1 MPEPY
6 YVTTPI
12 YYVNAQPH
20 IGHAYTTVIADVLA
34 RFRRLDGGEAY
45 FLTGTDEHG
54 EKIARA
60 AEAAGT
66 DPQSFTDRV
75 SRTFRDA
82 WVELGITNNDFI
94 RTTEERHV
102 KAVTAILSKVHEA
115 GDIYFA
121 EYEGNYCVGCER
133 FYTETE
139 ASDGICPDHA
149 APFER
154 RKEANYFFK
163 MEKYRSWLVDHI
175 QANPGFIRPE
185 RYRNEV
191 LSLLRGPIGD
201 LSISRPR
208 ERISW
213 GIPLPW
219 DDSHVTY
226 VWFDALINYVS
237 AIGYPD
243 GEKFAAY
250 WPVAEHLIGKDI
262 LKPHAVF
269 WPTMLKAAG
278 IQPYIHLTVGGFLLG
293 YDGRKMAKTLGN
305 TVDPFEMSRRYS
317 ADALRYYLVRDTVY
331 GNDSAV
337 GELALA
343 ERLNSD
349 LANDLGNLLS
359 RTVAMIG
366 KYRGGILPEPGEEAP
381 GDAPFR
387 EAFTALPGRSREL
400 IGALRFHDW
409 LEAVMA
415 SVRLANKYIVENE
428 PWALAKDPDRARR
441 LDTVL
446 YNVAEAMR
454 IVTIVLE
461 PVVPSKMAE
470 MRDKLGLEGSW
481 ALADA
486 GQWGRT
492 PAGIRVQAGK
502 PLFPRADLE
511 EIKKRRESGQA
522 EEAQAGPEESKGV
535 EPMEEITFEEFGKI
549 DLRVAEVITAEK
561 VEKADKLLKLTV
573 KIGEEE
579 RPLVAG
585 IAEYY
590 DPEDLVGKKIVVVA
604 NLKPA
609 KIRGTLSQGMLLA
622 AEGPDNALALITL
635 DRDIAT
641 GSTIR

>member
-82 WVELGITNNDFI
+82 WVELDITNNDFI

-278 IQPYIHLTVGGFLLG
+278 IQPYSHLTVGGFLLG
-293 YDGRKMAKTLGN
+293 HDGRKMAKTLGN

-317 ADALRYYLVRDTVY
+317 ADALRYYLVKDTVY

-359 RTVAMIG
+359 RTLSMIG

>member
-1 MPEPY
+1 MSEPY

-34 RFRRLDGGEAY
+34 RFRRLDGEDAY

-139 ASDGICPDHA
+139 AQDGICPDHA

-163 MEKYRSWLVDHI
+163 MEKYRPWLVEHI
-175 QANPGFIRPE
+175 RANPGFIRPE

-219 DDSHVTY
+219 DESHVTY
-226 VWFDALINYVS
+226 VWFDALINYIS

-243 GEKFAAY
+243 GVKFTTY

-359 RTVAMIG
+359 RTLSMIG

-415 SVRLANKYIVENE
+415 AVRMANKYIVENE
-428 PWALAKDPDRARR
+428 PWALAKDPERARR

-446 YNVAEAMR
+446 YNVVEAMR
-454 IVTIVLE
+454 IATIVLD

-470 MRDKLGLEGSW
+470 MRGQIGLEGSW
-481 ALADA
+481 SLADA

-492 PAGIRVQAGK
+492 PTGTQVQAGK
-502 PLFPRADLE
+502 PLFPRADLK
-511 EIKKRRESGQA
+511 EIKKRLESGQA

-535 EPMEEITFEEFGKI
+535 EPMEITFEEFGKI
-549 DLRVAEVITAEK
+549 DLRVAEVVTAEK
-561 VEKADKLLKLTV
+561 VENADKLLKLTV
-573 KIGEEE
+573 RVGENE

-585 IAEYY
+585 IAQYY
-590 DPEDLVGKKIVVVA
+590 APEDLIGKKIVIVA

-609 KIRGTLSQGMLLA
+609 KIRGIQSEGMLLA
-622 AEGPDNALALITL
+622 AEGPDDALALVTL
-635 DRDIAT
+635 DRDMPT
-641 GSTIR
+641 GSSIR